1 MIVRILLAAAFTI
14 CVSLALGK
22 ALLAGMRIKL
32 GRAEDLFL
40 AFNVG
45 AACLSTL
52 VFLLSVL
59 HLADAGVFLAAGCAI
74 LAVAAFTR
82 SLRLSAPTL
91 DRVPRPWLML
101 FAALYTAGGLVYLAA
116 ALCPESSPD
125 ATMYHV
131 ALPAL
136 YLREHHIP
144 AITTDLLAGLSEGM
158 EMLYLFALSLGGDS
172 APAVVHLA
180 FLLAL
185 PWGILSYAR
194 RIGSPGAGVVAGLLF
209 FLSPAVALDGTTAYV
224 DVALASVVFSMFYL
238 IEIWREQHDDRLLVL
253 AGLLAGFAYAIKYP
267 GGLAL
272 LYLLGVILIH
282 RRWRSLA
289 FALLPAL
296 IVMTPWIAKDAVVW
310 SNPVAP
316 FANRIFSNPYLYPSS
331 ETDYSRNVGSLG
343 ALNVWQ
349 LPYDLTTR
357 GTRTQGFIGPVFLL
371 TPLALLGLRTR
382 AGRRLLVAAAV
393 FALVAFE
400 VHYARFLFPAL
411 LFASLALGM
420 VVARWRLVAV
430 GVIALHAIAAAPYV
444 MTKYASRA
452 APRMEWPDWKAALR
466 ITPES
471 AYLGRHLDAYQ
482 FGKLMDAKLSPG
494 ARVFCFRTF
503 QFEYHSHPLVVEWQ
517 SALGVRLGESLRGA
531 INPEYQPG
539 SRTALSF
546 SPVTARTMRL
556 VLSGPERTAD
566 WTVSELRFFEQ
577 GIEHPRA
584 REWRLRA
591 SPNPWDVQLA
601 FDNSPLTK
609 WATRRTAAPGMYV
622 EVDFGKPQRLD
633 RLTVDSAD
641 QTGELTLQ
649 ADGRPV
655 AVHTERLENAMPPR
669 LRRAAIE
676 NLERQNIQALAIHEL
691 DPGSRDFLARQAQW
705 GIELA
710 GTSERYNLYRLK

>member
-1 MIVRILLAAAFTI
+1 
-14 CVSLALGK
+14 
-22 ALLAGMRIKL
+22 
-32 GRAEDLFL
+32 
-40 AFNVG
+40 
-45 AACLSTL
+45 
-52 VFLLSVL
+52 
-59 HLADAGVFLAAGCAI
+59 
-74 LAVAAFTR
+74 
-82 SLRLSAPTL
+82 
-91 DRVPRPWLML
+91 ML
-101 FAALYTAGGLVYLAA
+101 FVALYTAGGLVYLAA
-116 ALCPESSPD
+116 ALRPESSPD

-194 RIGSPGAGVVAGLLF
+194 RISFAGAGVVAGLLI

-224 DVALASVVFSMFYL
+224 DVALASVVFATFYL
-238 IEIWREQHDDRLLVL
+238 MEVWREQQDDRLLVP
-253 AGLLAGFAYAIKYP
+253 AGILAGFAYAIKYP

-272 LYLLGVILIH
+272 LYLLGVILLH
-282 RRWRSLA
+282 RRWRSLP
-289 FALLPAL
+289 FAILPAL
-296 IVMTPWIAKDAVVW
+296 IVMAPWIAKDTIVW
-310 SNPVAP
+310 SNPIAP

-331 ETDYSRNVGSLG
+331 ETAYSRNVGSLG
-343 ALNVWQ
+343 ALPVWQ

-357 GTRTQGFIGPVFLL
+357 GTRTQGFLGPVFLL
-371 TPLALLGLRTR
+371 APLALLGLRTR
-382 AGRRLLVAAAV
+382 AGRRLLAAAAV

-411 LFASLALGM
+411 VFASLALGL
-420 VVARWRLVAV
+420 VVARWRIVAV
-430 GVIALHAIAAAPYV
+430 GVIALHAIAAVPYV

-452 APRMEWPDWKAALR
+452 GPRMEWPDWKAALR

-471 AYLGRHLDAYQ
+471 DYLERHLDAYE

-531 INPEYQPG
+531 IDREYQPG
-539 SRTALSF
+539 SRYVHSF
-546 SPVTARTMRL
+546 SPVTARMMRL
-556 VLSGPERTAD
+556 AFAGPKQAGD
-566 WTVSELRFFEQ
+566 WTVSEIRFSEQ
-577 GIEHPRA
+577 GIEHSRA
-584 REWRLRA
+584 PEWRLRA

-609 WATRRTAAPGMYV
+609 WATRREAAPGMYI
-622 EVDFGKPQRLD
+622 EVDFGKPERLD
-633 RLTVDSAD
+633 RVTVDSTD
-641 QTGELTLQ
+641 PTGELKLQ

-655 AVHTERLENAMPPR
+655 VAHTERLENAMPLR

-676 NLERQNIQALAIHEL
+676 NLIRQDIQALAIHEL
-691 DPGSRDFLARQAQW
+691 DPGARDFLARQAQW

-710 GTSERYNLYRLK
+710 GTSGRYSLYRLK